1 MMFYQYLR
9 FQYRRFALPFLLISL
24 ASFPI
29 CAAAQQDTP
38 YSNLITPAPQI
49 GNPSGDELIAIT
61 RAGDRLVA
69 GGAHGI
75 ITYSDDNGVTWHQAR
90 VPVTL
95 TITDIAFATPK
106 IGWAVGAF
114 GVILH
119 TTDGG
124 ESWARQLTGVDIN
137 KLILANATSTAAA
150 SPDSP
155 QSQRAVRRANI
166 FTAAGPDKPL
176 LAVYPQD
183 PLHVTIF
190 GAYRICVSTADGGS
204 SWHDCSLAVPDPISH
219 NLYSVTHTA
228 AGTYVAG
235 EAGDL
240 FLMDDT
246 GGFTVVPSPSTSTL
260 FGVIATNKGS
270 LVAYGVA
277 GALYRSTDAGK
288 DWTPI
293 TISTQSDLTD
303 GLQLSSGL
311 IVLLSENGLIYT
323 SSDDGQSFAPLKDN
337 TGTVLTSAVE
347 AANSN
352 LILASL
358 SGIRVLQPAD
368 LQ

>member
-1 MMFYQYLR
+1 MMFLRYLR
-9 FQYRRFALPFLLISL
+9 LALPFLLISL
-24 ASFPI
+24 ASFPVD
-29 CAAAQQDTP
+29 AAVQQDTP
-38 YSNLITPAPQI
+38 YSNLSTPAPQVV
-49 GNPSGDELIAIT
+49 NPSGAELIAIT

-75 ITYSDDNGVTWHQAR
+75 IIYSDDNGVTWHQAS

-114 GVILH
+114 GVVLH

-124 ESWARQLTGVDIN
+124 ESWTRQLTGVDIN
-137 KLILANATSTAAA
+137 NLILANATSAAA
-150 SPDSP
+150 AAPNSPD
-155 QSQRAVRRANI
+155 SQRAVRRANI
-166 FTAAGPDKPL
+166 FKTAGPDKPL
-176 LAVYPQD
+176 LAVYPKD

-190 GAYRICVSTADGGS
+190 GAYRICVSTADGGAT
-204 SWHDCSLAVPDPISH
+204 WHDCSLSVPDPISH
-219 NLYSVTHTA
+219 NLYGVTPTA

-240 FLMDDT
+240 FLMDDN
-246 GGFTVVPSPSTSTL
+246 GGFTAITMPSISTL
-260 FGVIATNKGS
+260 FGVIATNKGT

-277 GALYRSTDAGK
+277 GALDRSTDGGK
-288 DWTPI
+288 NWTAI
-293 TISTQSDLTD
+293 NIATQSDFTD

-311 IVLLSENGLIYT
+311 IVLLSETGLIYT
-323 SSDDGQSFAPLKDN
+323 SSDDGQSFTPLKDN
-337 TGTVLTSAVE
+337 TGQVLTAAVQ

-352 LILASL
+352 LVVASL